1 MWVLTLVCLRGI
13 ENWQFIN
20 ANRRKKNKNT
30 IYDVSK
36 VSKVNRYFKFY
47 ALPFYNVE
55 LLMFLISFKNLITL
69 DLLVKRRKEFNLK
82 SIALVYKS
90 FSTKPVLQ
98 SRLVL
103 SFNFKKF
110 NLSKLFNFKR
120 SEKFSLSIKLRN
132 FRKYYKVNF
141 LGKNGVKNNKTT
153 LYKNFST
160 KSPITIVLK

>member
-1 MWVLTLVCLRGI
+1 
-13 ENWQFIN
+13 
-20 ANRRKKNKNT
+20 
-30 IYDVSK
+30 
-36 VSKVNRYFKFY
+36 
-47 ALPFYNVE
+47 
-55 LLMFLISFKNLITL
+55 MFLISFKNLITL